1 MAAEYISVG
10 TQDVLPGQP
19 VLFTDDPVPCTQ
31 GLVFHQNGSGL
42 FLLSSRAVNNTCG
55 CRCNNRFY
63 ETLYKVDI
71 NGNVTIPEGG
81 TLDEIQLQLSIGGEV
96 DPASLIRIT
105 PAALETFVSYSR
117 QVIVAVP
124 NICRCTS
131 VSFRNVSPSA
141 DVTIS
146 VQNPSIIF
154 TPAGVQAVR

>member
-10 TQDVLPGQP
+10 TQDVLSGQP

-42 FLLSSRAVNNTCG
+42 FLLASRAVNTCG

-63 ETLYKVDI
+63 ETLYKVDL

-81 TLDEIQLQLSIGGEV
+81 TLNEIQLQLSIGGEL
-96 DPASLIRIT
+96 DPSSLIRIT
-105 PAALETFVSYSR
+105 PAALGTFVSYSR

-131 VSFRNVSPSA
+131 VSFRNVSPSGE
-141 DVTIS
+141 TIS
-146 VQNPSIIF
+146 IQNPSIIF